1 MSDRKN
7 KLEKLWLCCWLCIC
21 GCILCLFASIF
32 VLVRIAGRALW
43 QRLTFAAGATFLP
56 PRPVLQGQRPAGSSA
71 HNCCTYLHKCF
82 TTQELHIIRY
92 SWTYTKLHRRAPSRD
107 YYTLPVCA
115 AQQPNYPLQRN
126 IALKTLPSEILP
138 GLGSLTIYIFRL
150 SGWLF
155 LQKWERKSWKK
166 NETVAQISGRRCMTL
181 AEVWPSF
188 PDEGGAVQLSTLG
201 GRGKSR

>member
-1 MSDRKN
+1 MR
-7 KLEKLWLCCWLCIC
+7 
-21 GCILCLFASIF
+21 LCLIGRTNLRNCCVVGCVFVAAFCVVF
-32 VLVRIAGRALW
+32 VLVWIAGRALW

-56 PRPVLQGQRPAGSSA
+56 PRPVLQGQRPAGPSA

-82 TTQELHIIRY
+82 SWLLH
-92 SWTYTKLHRRAPSRD
+92 SPCLCSAAAKLSPPAKHWK
-107 YYTLPVCA
+107 L
-115 AQQPNYPLQRN
+115 
-126 IALKTLPSEILP
+126 LPSEILP

-181 AEVWPSF
+181 GVVWPSF

-201 GRGKSR
+201 GRRGKSR